1 MNVQHKIE
9 YNERLEELIA
19 EEGEKALC
27 YSWMHSKAEA
37 LYSYR
42 NNFIALPV
50 IVLSTLA
57 GTASIG
63 SDSLFGD
70 SPFASVGIGLVS
82 ITVGVLNTIGQY
94 FSWAKRAEGH
104 RIAYIMYQ
112 KLYKFISVEMS
123 LPRRERMS
131 ATDLLKVVREEVDRL
146 AETSPSL
153 PSNIILQFQNNF
165 KKYTDVA
172 RPEITNG
179 LEKIYIFQE
188 QFDNEGKLIPKLKQN
203 SAANSLNALNGPNGL
218 GATMNGALNGALNA
232 ISSTPSMVS
241 LPAAVSPSTIG
252 LESFGIKAAS
262 IKKVMTDL
270 ENNTENTVLQFTN
283 PLITQKTETD
293 EERT

>member
-19 EEGEKALC
+19 EEGEKSLC
-27 YSWMHSKAEA
+27 YSWMHAKAEA

-63 SDSLFGD
+63 SNSLFGD

-94 FSWAKRAEGH
+94 FSWAKRSEGH

-123 LPRRERMS
+123 LPRKERMS

-153 PSNIILQFQNNF
+153 PMNIITQFQKNF
-165 KKYTDVA
+165 FRYTDVA

-188 QFDNEGKLIPKLKQN
+188 QFDNEGKLVAKLKQQ
-203 SAANSLNALNGPNGL
+203 
-218 GATMNGALNGALNA
+218 
-232 ISSTPSMVS
+232 SSQP
-241 LPAAVSPSTIG
+241 SPSTSNTVAIPNVSPIG
-252 LESFGIKAAS
+252 ELEKLGIKPAS
-262 IKKVMTDL
+262 IKRVMSDL
-270 ENNTENTVLQFTN
+270 NVEKETVLQFTN
-283 PLITQKTETD
+283 PLIATES
-293 EERT
+293 ESKPEP